1 MEDFGINNNEGT
13 ATNALSNDTRL
24 GSASKGCGSDIR
36 HSIEDLSHEE
46 LHDLGKSYLD
56 RFGRLGELGD
66 MDKAMKYAKHA
77 FSSTPDGHPDLQT
90 RLAQLGACYSD
101 RFKRLG
107 ELNDMEKAVDC
118 SIRALELTPDGHPS
132 RAIRLADAGR
142 CYYVRFQRLQQLEDI
157 EKSIAYCSRAL
168 AATPDQHS
176 NLSGLYAD
184 LGASYINRYRRLGEA
199 SDLDKTIEYMNSALL
214 FTPDGHPDLPRRYSN
229 LGASYGDR
237 YRRLGKPN
245 DLEES
250 MKCITRAVELA
261 PKDCSYL
268 PALIAN
274 LGGTYRSRYRRLGEL
289 DSLEKAIEY
298 HLRALELTPD
308 GHPDLPVRHADLGLS
323 YRDKYRHLAGIGDLD
338 KAIESHSSAL
348 KLTPNNHPDLPDRY
362 SDLGVSYY
370 DRYHRLGKL
379 CDLEKSIECDHH
391 ALLLT
396 PDNHPDF
403 SHRQADMGV
412 SCSAL
417 YRRTG
422 KLDALEKA
430 IEYHSRA
437 VALTPNCHPH
447 SSARHTNLG
456 AAYGDR
462 YKRLGEL
469 ADLDKSIEH
478 ALYALTFTPESHP
491 DLPLQYGNLG
501 VAYLMRYSRLKEPA
515 DIQTSIEHITS
526 ALLLTPEDHSN
537 LSYWHTT
544 LGVSYSD
551 RYNSLGESADFE
563 KAIKHLSHALG
574 LTPDD
579 HTDLRHRYAALGGA
593 YRNRYRHIGEWVDLK
608 KAIEYDDIAL
618 TLTPEGHPGLSL
630 RHFCC
635 ATNYCLAYQHT
646 SDPSY
651 LNTSMDSFREASRLP
666 NSAPRELFN
675 YAFIWARFAW
685 TFGHLSCIEAFR
697 VTIDFLPQFI
707 WLGATTSQRY
717 FDLSL
722 AEGLPV
728 IAGYAA
734 IRASEGSLALEWLE
748 HTRCVVW
755 SQSLMLRSPLDHL
768 KSSYPCLGTQ
778 LQEVAERLRYASS
791 DSPHMRNISEANTLE
806 LRQHLAREYN
816 ELLAQVRNQA
826 GFKNFLR
833 PAKSDVLLHAARYGP
848 IAVINCFE
856 VHCDAL
862 LVIPGCEDIIHI
874 PLPDFTGVKAH
885 KFRSEMEKSIRSRRS
900 NERGV
905 ERRPVKEE
913 EVDFQSA
920 LSDLWYNIV
929 KPVLDFLGYT
939 HNPGIATENM
949 PHITWCPTGI
959 LSFLPLHAAG
969 DYEQPGSRVFDY
981 VISSYTPTLT
991 ALLNTTTSTLRRNSR
1006 VLIIGQE
1013 ATPGHQQL
1021 PGTIKELEYIVG
1033 HMKGRVNHS
1042 KLSGS
1047 QATMMTVLN
1056 AMEQHDWVHL
1066 ACHAHQNVQ
1075 NPTESGF
1082 FLHDGIL
1089 DLASINRRSFKDK
1102 GLAFLSACQTATG
1115 DETLPDEAIH
1125 LASGMLMAGYRSVIA
1140 TMWSVV
1146 DDDAPF
1152 VADEVYA
1159 RLIRDGKIGNG
1170 EAGKALH
1177 YAVAE
1182 LRDKIGEKEFNRW
1195 VPYIHVGS

>member
-1 MEDFGINNNEGT
+1 MEDFGIVRYGDKHNNNEGT

-36 HSIEDLSHEE
+36 RSIEDLSHEE
-46 LHDLGKSYLD
+46 LYDLGNSYLG

-66 MDKAMKYAKHA
+66 MGKAMKYAKHT
-77 FSSTPDGHPDLQT
+77 FSSTPGGHPDLQT
-90 RLAQLGACYSD
+90 QLAQLGACYSD

-118 SIRALELTPDGHPS
+118 SIRALELTPGGHPS
-132 RAIRLADAGR
+132 HAIRLADAGR
-142 CYYVRFQRLQQLEDI
+142 CYHVRFQRLQQLPI
-157 EKSIAYCSRAL
+157 SIRTCQAW
-168 AATPDQHS
+168 
-176 NLSGLYAD
+176 
-184 LGASYINRYRRLGEA
+184 ASYINRYRWLGEA
-199 SDLDKTIEYMNSALL
+199 SDLDKAIEYMNSALS
-214 FTPDGHPDLPRRYSN
+214 FTPNDHPDLPRRRSN

-250 MKCITRAVELA
+250 MKWITRAVELA

-274 LGGTYRSRYRRLGEL
+274 LGGTYNSRYRRLGEL
-289 DSLEKAIEY
+289 DILEKAIEY
-298 HLRALELTPD
+298 RLCGLELAPN
-308 GHPDLPVRHADLGLS
+308 GHPDLP
-323 YRDKYRHLAGIGDLD
+323 YRHLAGIGDLN
-338 KAIESHSSAL
+338 KAIGSHSSAL

-362 SDLGVSYY
+362 SDIGVSYY

-379 CDLEKSIECDHH
+379 CDLEKSIEYDHH

-412 SCSAL
+412 SFSAL

-447 SSARHTNLG
+447 SPARHTNLG

-491 DLPLQYGNLG
+491 DLPLRYGNLG

-515 DIQTSIEHITS
+515 DIQTSIEHMTS

-537 LSYWHTT
+537 LSYRYTT

-551 RYNSLGESADFE
+551 QYDSLGESADFK

-574 LTPDD
+574 LTPDG
-579 HTDLRHRYAALGGA
+579 HTDLRHRYAALGVA
-593 YRNRYRHIGEWVDLK
+593 YRSRYRHIGEWVDLE
-608 KAIEYDDIAL
+608 KAIECDDIAL
-618 TLTPEGHPGLSL
+618 TLTPGGHPGLSL
-630 RHFCC
+630 RHFCW

-697 VTIDFLPQFI
+697 VTIDLLPQFI

-717 FDLSL
+717 YDLSL

-728 IAGYAA
+728 ITGYAA

-755 SQSLMLRSPLDHL
+755 SQSLMLRSPLDDL

-778 LQEVAERLRYASS
+778 LQEIAERLRYASS

-833 PAKSDVLLHAARYGP
+833 PAKFDVLLHAARYGP

-874 PLPDFTGVKAH
+874 PLPGFTGVKAH

-939 HNPGIATENM
+939 NNPGIATENM

-981 VISSYTPTLT
+981 VISSYTPTLA

-1033 HMKGRVNHS
+1033 HMKGRVDHS

-1047 QATMMTVLN
+1047 QATTMTVLD

-1066 ACHAHQNVQ
+1066 ACHAHQSVQ
-1075 NPTESGF
+1075 DPTESGF

-1089 DLASINRRSFKDK
+1089 DLALINRRSFKDK

-1159 RLIRDGKIGNG
+1159 RLIRDGKIDNG
-1170 EAGKALH
+1170 EVGKALH

>member
-36 HSIEDLSHEE
+36 RSIEDLSHEE
-46 LHDLGKSYLD
+46 LYDLGKSYLD
-56 RFGRLGELGD
+56 RLGRLGELGD
-66 MDKAMKYAKHA
+66 MGKAMKYAKHT

-118 SIRALELTPDGHPS
+118 SIRALELTPG
-132 RAIRLADAGR
+132 
-142 CYYVRFQRLQQLEDI
+142 
-157 EKSIAYCSRAL
+157 
-168 AATPDQHS
+168 ATPDQHS
-176 NLSGLYAD
+176 NLSGLCAD

-199 SDLDKTIEYMNSALL
+199 SDSDKAIEYMNSALS
-214 FTPDGHPDLPRRYSN
+214 FTPNDHPDLPRRHSN

-250 MKCITRAVELA
+250 MKWITRAVELA

-274 LGGTYRSRYRRLGEL
+274 LGGTYNSRYRRLGEL
-289 DSLEKAIEY
+289 DILEKAIE
-298 HLRALELTPD
+298 HRLCALELTPN
-308 GHPDLPVRHADLGLS
+308 GHPDLPVRHGLWRDKILKISISVKDIFFHDANLGLS
-323 YRDKYRHLAGIGDLD
+323 YRDKYRHLAGIGDLN
-338 KAIESHSSAL
+338 KAIKSHSSAL

-362 SDLGVSYY
+362 SNLGMSYY
-370 DRYHRLGKL
+370 DRYHRLGKF
-379 CDLEKSIECDHH
+379 CDLEKSIKCDHH

-396 PDNHPDF
+396 PGNHPDF
-403 SHRQADMGV
+403 SRRQADMGV
-412 SCSAL
+412 SYSAP

-456 AAYGDR
+456 AAHGDR

-469 ADLDKSIEH
+469 ANLDKSIGH
-478 ALYALTFTPESHP
+478 ALYTLTFTPDSHP
-491 DLPLQYGNLG
+491 DLPLRYGNLG
-501 VAYLMRYSRLKEPA
+501 VAYLTWYSRLREPA
-515 DIQTSIEHITS
+515 DIQTSIEHMTS

-537 LSYWHTT
+537 LSYWYTT

-551 RYNSLGESADFE
+551 QYDSLGESADFK
-563 KAIKHLSHALG
+563 KAIEHLSHALG
-574 LTPDD
+574 LTPNG
-579 HTDLRHRYAALGGA
+579 HTDLRHRYAALGVA
-593 YRNRYRHIGEWVDLK
+593 YRSQYRHIGEWVSLE

-630 RHFCC
+630 RHFCW
-635 ATNYCLAYQHT
+635 ATNYRLAYQHT

-651 LNTSMDSFREASRLP
+651 LNTSMDLFREASRLP

-675 YAFIWARFAW
+675 YAVIWARFAR

-717 FDLSL
+717 YDLSL

-728 IAGYAA
+728 IAGCAA

-755 SQSLMLRSPLDHL
+755 SQSLMLRSPLDDL
-768 KSSYPCLGTQ
+768 KSSYPYLGNQ
-778 LQEVAERLRYASS
+778 LQEAAKRLRYASS

-806 LRQHLAREYN
+806 LRQHLARQYD

-862 LVIPGCEDIIHI
+862 LLIPGCEDIIHI

-929 KPVLDFLGYT
+929 KPILDFLGYT
-939 HNPGIATENM
+939 NNPGIATENM

-969 DYEQPGSRVFDY
+969 DYEQPGSRAFDY

-1047 QATMMTVLN
+1047 QATTMTVLN

-1066 ACHAHQNVQ
+1066 ACHAHQSVQ
-1075 NPTESGF
+1075 DPTESGF
-1082 FLHDGIL
+1082 FLHD
-1089 DLASINRRSFKDK
+1089 

-1159 RLIRDGKIGNG
+1159 RLIRDGKIDNG
-1170 EAGKALH
+1170 EVGKALH

>member
-36 HSIEDLSHEE
+36 RSIEDLSHEE
-46 LHDLGKSYLD
+46 LYDLGNSYLG
-56 RFGRLGELGD
+56 RFGSLGELGD
-66 MDKAMKYAKHA
+66 MGKAMKYAKHT
-77 FSSTPDGHPDLQT
+77 FSSTPGGHPDLQT
-90 RLAQLGACYSD
+90 QLAQLGACYSD

-118 SIRALELTPDGHPS
+118 SIRALELTPGGHPS
-132 RAIRLADAGR
+132 HAIRLADAGR
-142 CYYVRFQRLQQLEDI
+142 CYHCTFIHPND
-157 EKSIAYCSRAL
+157 
-168 AATPDQHS
+168 
-176 NLSGLYAD
+176 
-184 LGASYINRYRRLGEA
+184 
-199 SDLDKTIEYMNSALL
+199 
-214 FTPDGHPDLPRRYSN
+214 HPDLPRRRSN

-250 MKCITRAVELA
+250 MKWITRAVELA

-274 LGGTYRSRYRRLGEL
+274 LGGTYNSRYRRLGEL
-289 DSLEKAIEY
+289 DILEKAIEY
-298 HLRALELTPD
+298 RLCALELAPN
-308 GHPDLPVRHADLGLS
+308 GHPDLPVRHALWRDKILKTSISVKDIFFHDANLGLS
-323 YRDKYRHLAGIGDLD
+323 YRDKYRHLAGIGDLN
-338 KAIESHSSAL
+338 KAIGSHSSAL

-362 SDLGVSYY
+362 SDIGVSYY

-379 CDLEKSIECDHH
+379 CDLEKSIEYDHH

-412 SCSAL
+412 SFSAL

-447 SSARHTNLG
+447 SPARHTNLG

-491 DLPLQYGNLG
+491 DLPLRDQY
-501 VAYLMRYSRLKEPA
+501 
-515 DIQTSIEHITS
+515 D
-526 ALLLTPEDHSN
+526 
-537 LSYWHTT
+537 
-544 LGVSYSD
+544 
-551 RYNSLGESADFE
+551 SLGESADFK
-563 KAIKHLSHALG
+563 KAIEHLSHALG
-574 LTPDD
+574 LTPNG
-579 HTDLRHRYAALGGA
+579 HTDLRHRYAALGVA
-593 YRNRYRHIGEWVDLK
+593 YRSQYRHIGEWVSLE

-630 RHFCC
+630 RHFCW
-635 ATNYCLAYQHT
+635 ATNYRLAYQHT

-651 LNTSMDSFREASRLP
+651 LNTSMDLFREASRLP

-675 YAFIWARFAW
+675 YAVIWARFAR

-717 FDLSL
+717 YDLSL

-728 IAGYAA
+728 IAGCAA

-755 SQSLMLRSPLDHL
+755 SQSLMLRSPLDDL
-768 KSSYPCLGTQ
+768 KSSYPYLGNQ
-778 LQEVAERLRYASS
+778 LQEAAKRLRYASS

-806 LRQHLAREYN
+806 LRQHLARQYD

-862 LVIPGCEDIIHI
+862 LLIPGCEDIIHI

-939 HNPGIATENM
+939 NNPGIATENM
-949 PHITWCPTGI
+949 PHITWRPTGI

-981 VISSYTPTLT
+981 VISSYTPTLA
-991 ALLNTTTSTLRRNSR
+991 ALLNTTTSTLRR
-1006 VLIIGQE
+1006 
-1013 ATPGHQQL
+1013 
-1021 PGTIKELEYIVG
+1021 TIKELEYIVG
-1033 HMKGRVNHS
+1033 HMKGRVDHS

-1047 QATMMTVLN
+1047 QATTMTVLN

-1066 ACHAHQNVQ
+1066 ACHAHQSVQ
-1075 NPTESGF
+1075 DPTESGF

-1089 DLASINRRSFKDK
+1089 DLALINRRSFKDK

-1159 RLIRDGKIGNG
+1159 RLIRDGKIDNG
-1170 EAGKALH
+1170 EVGKALH